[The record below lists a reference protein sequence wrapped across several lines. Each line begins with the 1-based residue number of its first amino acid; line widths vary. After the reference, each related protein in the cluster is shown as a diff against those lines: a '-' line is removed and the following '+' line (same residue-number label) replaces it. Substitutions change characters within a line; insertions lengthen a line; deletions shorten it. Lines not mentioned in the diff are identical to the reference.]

1 MSQARIPPHNLE
13 AERALLG
20 ALLVEPERV
29 AETVEKL
36 SSEDFFD
43 PRHAALF
50 EAVSTLASRGV
61 AVDDIDAVID
71 ALEQFRQG
79 GDRGPLNDTEVL
91 TVDQDADGHEVM
103 GYDEA
108 GGTSSPLLHHL
119 RG

>member
-43 PRHAALF
+43 PR
-50 EAVSTLASRGV
+50 
-61 AVDDIDAVID
+61 
-71 ALEQFRQG
+71 
-79 GDRGPLNDTEVL
+79 
-91 TVDQDADGHEVM
+91 
-103 GYDEA
+103 
-108 GGTSSPLLHHL
+108 
-119 RG
+119 